1 MHDGTAE
8 PGFVESVR
16 RVDSGATRSVLRR
29 SVLPHTEPIRDRE
42 VPSGQTRTTDAEVRL
57 LEQAYEDYY
66 SL

>member
-1 MHDGTAE
+1 
-8 PGFVESVR
+8 
-16 RVDSGATRSVLRR
+16 
-29 SVLPHTEPIRDRE
+29 VLPHTEPIRDRE